1 MTEIPLK
8 KHSVS
13 RETTRQLFDRL
24 PTTWLVTAV
33 AAVLLGVS
41 AVFGGLDEAPVEA
54 AAVIEAGDTH
64 AGSELTLT
72 VDQALLIDAF
82 PEQLVIPQKGNR
94 LLVVRAVVE
103 NTTNE
108 PRRLSTVPLTS
119 SGAPRPQRT
128 VQADVLRIV
137 GVSGQRAATP
147 PTSILVIDDG
157 SDKVVV
163 QPHVPVELAFVWE
176 VPQDEVKKGDTIN
189 VQLLDRVLISEGE
202 LTYGGLYGDPV
213 VTASLELVLGDV
225 GAGVS
230 E

>member
-1 MTEIPLK
+1 MPLK
-8 KHSVS
+8 KHSSS
-13 RETTRQLFDRL
+13 REKTRQLFDRV

-33 AAVLLGVS
+33 AAVLLAVS
-41 AVFGGLDEAPVEA
+41 AVFGGLDDAEVQA
-54 AAVIEAGDTH
+54 ATVIQAGDPH

-82 PEQLVIPQKGNR
+82 PEQLVIPDEGNR

-108 PRRLSTVPLTS
+108 PRRLITAPLRS
-119 SGAPRPQRT
+119 SGAARLQST
-128 VQADVLRIV
+128 IEADVLRIS
-137 GVSGQRAATP
+137 GVHGQALTSP

-163 QPHVPVELAFVWE
+163 QPDMPVELAFVWE
-176 VPQDEVKKGDTIN
+176 VPAAAVTKGDTIE

-213 VTASLELVLGDV
+213 VTARLELVLGDV